1 MPRLKLDIVSAT
13 GAVYSGEADL
23 VVAPAADGE
32 IAILPNHVSLITTLR
47 PGELRVRTAQEETD
61 IAVSGGFL
69 EVVSNR
75 VTVLADQAEQSSAID
90 VARAEEA
97 LNTARQ
103 RVAELPKD
111 QDLEKALSDLRA
123 AESRVTI
130 ARRAGDRRRP
140 PQQR

>member
-1 MPRLKLDIVSAT
+1 M
-13 GAVYSGEADL
+13 

-32 IAILPNHVSLITTLR
+32 ITILPSHVSLITTLR
-47 PGELRVRTAQEETD
+47 PGELRVRTGQDETD

-90 VARAEEA
+90 VAKAEEA
-97 LNTARQ
+97 LGAARQ